1 MKNIRVLIADDHAI
15 VRHGLCALLG
25 TERGIEVVGEAK
37 DGNEAVA
44 RTKQLAPDVVI
55 MDIVMPRKDGVEATV
70 EIRATVPSTKI
81 VVLTSF
87 GTSDKIS
94 RAIEAGATGA
104 LMKTAEDRELL
115 SAIRTVTNG
124 GRVISPAV
132 RKLISTDPPA
142 PELTPRQLEILQAMA
157 RGLTNKDIAKMFGI
171 RTDGV
176 NEHVLAI
183 LAKLGAANR
192 TEAVAIALRKQLIS
206 NCIF

>member
-70 EIRATVPSTKI
+70 EIRAAVPSAKI

-94 RAIEAGATGA
+94 RAIESGATGA

-115 SAIRTVTNG
+115 SAIRTVANG

-192 TEAVAIALRKQLIS
+192 TEAVAIALRKQLIR
-206 NCIF
+206 I

>member
-37 DGNEAVA
+37 DGNEAVE

-70 EIRATVPSTKI
+70 EIRAAVPSTKI

-115 SAIRTVTNG
+115 SAIRTVANG

-192 TEAVAIALRKQLIS
+192 TEAVAIALRKQLIR
-206 NCIF
+206 I

>member
-55 MDIVMPRKDGVEATV
+55 MDIVMPRKDGVEATE
-70 EIRATVPSTKI
+70 EIRAAVPSAKI

-115 SAIRTVTNG
+115 SAIRTVANG

-157 RGLTNKDIAKMFGI
+157 RGLTNKDIAGLFGI

-192 TEAVAIALRKQLIS
+192 TEAVATAIRKQLIRP
-206 NCIF
+206 

>member
-44 RTKQLAPDVVI
+44 RTKQLAPDVII

-70 EIRATVPSTKI
+70 EIRAAVPSAKI

-115 SAIRTVTNG
+115 SAIRTVANG

-192 TEAVAIALRKQLIS
+192 TEAVATAIRKQLIR
-206 NCIF
+206 I

>member
-70 EIRATVPSTKI
+70 EIRAAVPSAKI

-115 SAIRTVTNG
+115 SAIRTVASG

-192 TEAVAIALRKQLIS
+192 TEAVATAIRKQLIRL
-206 NCIF
+206 

>member
-70 EIRATVPSTKI
+70 GIRAAVPSAKI

-104 LMKTAEDRELL
+104 LMKTAEDRELI
-115 SAIRTVTNG
+115 STIRTVANG

-176 NEHVLAI
+176 NNHVLAI

-192 TEAVAIALRKQLIS
+192 TEAVAIALRKQLIR
-206 NCIF
+206 I

>member
-55 MDIVMPRKDGVEATV
+55 MDIVMPRKDGVEATA
-70 EIRATVPSTKI
+70 EIRAAVPSARI

-115 SAIRTVTNG
+115 SAIRTVANG

-157 RGLTNKDIAKMFGI
+157 RGLTNKDIAKMFSI

-192 TEAVAIALRKQLIS
+192 TEAVATAIRKQLIRL
-206 NCIF
+206 

>member
-1 MKNIRVLIADDHAI
+1 MLIADDHAI

-44 RTKQLAPDVVI
+44 RAKHLAPDVVV

-70 EIRATVPSTKI
+70 EIRAAVPSAKI

-115 SAIRTVTNG
+115 SAIRTVANG

-192 TEAVAIALRKQLIS
+192 TEAVATAVRKQLVRI
-206 NCIF
+206 

>member
-1 MKNIRVLIADDHAI
+1 MKNLKVLIADDHAI
-15 VRHGLCALLG
+15 VRHGLCALLN
-25 TERGIEVVGEAK
+25 TEHGIEVAGEAK

-44 RTKQLAPDVVI
+44 LAKQLAPDVVV
-55 MDIVMPRKDGVEATV
+55 MDIVMPRKDGVEATA
-70 EIRATVPSTKI
+70 EIRSAMPEAKI

-115 SAIRTVTNG
+115 SAIRTVASG

-157 RGLTNKDIAKMFGI
+157 RGLTNKDIAKMFSI

-192 TEAVAIALRKQLIS
+192 TEAVATAIRKQLIRL
-206 NCIF
+206 

>member
-55 MDIVMPRKDGVEATV
+55 MDIVMPRKDGVEATE
-70 EIRATVPSTKI
+70 EIRAAVPSAKI

-104 LMKTAEDRELL
+104 LMKTAEDRELI
-115 SAIRTVTNG
+115 SAIRTVANG

-142 PELTPRQLEILQAMA
+142 PEVTSRQLEILQAMA

-192 TEAVAIALRKQLIS
+192 TEAVATAIRKQLIRP
-206 NCIF
+206 

>member
-55 MDIVMPRKDGVEATV
+55 MDIVMPRKDGVEATM
-70 EIRATVPSTKI
+70 EIRAAVPSARI

-115 SAIRTVTNG
+115 SAIRTVASG

-157 RGLTNKDIAKMFGI
+157 RGLTNKDIAKMFSI

-192 TEAVAIALRKQLIS
+192 TEAVATAIRKQLIRL
-206 NCIF
+206 

>member
-25 TERGIEVVGEAK
+25 TERGIEVIGEAK

-70 EIRATVPSTKI
+70 EIRAAVPSAKI

-104 LMKTAEDRELL
+104 LMKTAEDRELI
-115 SAIRTVTNG
+115 SAIRTVANG
-124 GRVISPAV
+124 GRVVSPAV

-157 RGLTNKDIAKMFGI
+157 RGLTNKDIAGLFGI

-192 TEAVAIALRKQLIS
+192 TEAVATAIRKQLIRL
-206 NCIF
+206 

>member
-44 RTKQLAPDVVI
+44 RTKHLAPDVVI
-55 MDIVMPRKDGVEATV
+55 MDIVMPRKDGVEATE
-70 EIRATVPSTKI
+70 EIRAAVPSAKI

-87 GTSDKIS
+87 GTSDMIS

-104 LMKTAEDRELL
+104 LLKTAEDRELI
-115 SAIRTVTNG
+115 STIRTVANG

-157 RGLTNKDIAKMFGI
+157 RGLTNKDIANMFGI

-192 TEAVAIALRKQLIS
+192 TEAVATAIRKQLIRP
-206 NCIF
+206 

>member
-55 MDIVMPRKDGVEATV
+55 MDIVMPRKDGVEATE
-70 EIRATVPSTKI
+70 EIRAAVPSAKI

-115 SAIRTVTNG
+115 SAIRTVASG
-124 GRVISPAV
+124 GRVISPVV

-157 RGLTNKDIAKMFGI
+157 RGLTNKDIAKMFSI

-192 TEAVAIALRKQLIS
+192 TEAVATAIRKQLIRP
-206 NCIF
+206 

>member
-25 TERGIEVVGEAK
+25 TERGIEVVGEAR

-44 RTKQLAPDVVI
+44 RTKQLAPDVVV
-55 MDIVMPRKDGVEATV
+55 MDIVMPRKDGVEATE
-70 EIRATVPSTKI
+70 EIRAAVPSAKI

-115 SAIRTVTNG
+115 SAIRTVASG

-157 RGLTNKDIAKMFGI
+157 RGLTNKDIAKMFSI

-192 TEAVAIALRKQLIS
+192 TEAVATAIRKQLIRP
-206 NCIF
+206 

>member
-1 MKNIRVLIADDHAI
+1 MKNIKVLIADDHAI

-55 MDIVMPRKDGVEATV
+55 MDIVMPRKDGVEATA
-70 EIRATVPSTKI
+70 EIRAAVPSAKI

-115 SAIRTVTNG
+115 SAIRTVANG

-157 RGLTNKDIAKMFGI
+157 RGLTNKDIAKMFSI

-192 TEAVAIALRKQLIS
+192 TEAVAIALRKQLIR
-206 NCIF
+206 I

>member
-55 MDIVMPRKDGVEATV
+55 MDIVMPRKDGVEATE
-70 EIRATVPSTKI
+70 EIRAAVPSAKI

-115 SAIRTVTNG
+115 SAIRTVANG

-157 RGLTNKDIAKMFGI
+157 RGLTNKDIARMFSI

-192 TEAVAIALRKQLIS
+192 TEAVATAIRKQLIRP
-206 NCIF
+206 

>member
-70 EIRATVPSTKI
+70 EIRAAVPSAKI

-115 SAIRTVTNG
+115 SAIRTVANG

-157 RGLTNKDIAKMFGI
+157 RGLTNKDIAKMFSI

-192 TEAVAIALRKQLIS
+192 TEAVAIALRKQLIR
-206 NCIF
+206 I

>member
-25 TERGIEVVGEAK
+25 TEHGIEVVGEAK

-55 MDIVMPRKDGVEATV
+55 MDIVMPRKDGVEATA
-70 EIRATVPSTKI
+70 EIRAAVPSAKI

-115 SAIRTVTNG
+115 SAIRTVANG

-192 TEAVAIALRKQLIS
+192 TEAVATAIRKQLIRL
-206 NCIF
+206 

>member
-44 RTKQLAPDVVI
+44 FAKQLAPDVVV
-55 MDIVMPRKDGVEATV
+55 MDIVMPRKE
-70 EIRATVPSTKI
+70 I

-87 GTSDKIS
+87 GTSDKIA
-94 RAIEAGATGA
+94 RAIDAGATGA
-104 LMKTAEDRELL
+104 LMKSADDRELV
-115 SAIRTVTNG
+115 STIRSVATG
-124 GRVISPAV
+124 ARAISPAV
-132 RKLISTDPPA
+132 RKLLAADPPA
-142 PELTPRQLEILQAMA
+142 PKLTSRQLEILQAMS
-157 RGLTNKDIAKMFGI
+157 RGLTNKDIAKMFSI

-176 NEHVLAI
+176 NEHVIAI

-192 TEAVAIALRKQLIS
+192 TEAVATAVRKQLVRI
-206 NCIF
+206 

>member
-25 TERGIEVVGEAK
+25 TEHGIEVVGEAK

-70 EIRATVPSTKI
+70 EIRAAVPAAKI

-115 SAIRTVTNG
+115 SAIRTVANG

-206 NCIF
+206 N

>member
-44 RTKQLAPDVVI
+44 RTKQLAPDVVV
-55 MDIVMPRKDGVEATV
+55 MDIVMPRKDGVEATA
-70 EIRATVPSTKI
+70 EIRSAMPEAKI

-115 SAIRTVTNG
+115 SAIRTVANG

-192 TEAVAIALRKQLIS
+192 TEAVATAIRKQLIRL
-206 NCIF
+206 

>member
-70 EIRATVPSTKI
+70 EIRAAVPSAKI

-104 LMKTAEDRELL
+104 LMKTAEDRELI
-115 SAIRTVTNG
+115 STIRAVADG
-124 GRVISPAV
+124 GHAISPAV
-132 RKLISTDPPA
+132 RKLISSDPPA
-142 PELTPRQLEILQAMA
+142 PELTPRQLEILQAIA
-157 RGLTNKDIAKMFGI
+157 RGLTNKDIAKMCGI

-176 NEHVLAI
+176 NNHVLAI
-183 LAKLGAANR
+183 LSKLGAANR
-192 TEAVAIALRKQLIS
+192 TEAVAIALRKQLIRP
-206 NCIF
+206 

>member
-70 EIRATVPSTKI
+70 EIRAAVPSAKI

-115 SAIRTVTNG
+115 STIRTVASG

-192 TEAVAIALRKQLIS
+192 TEAVATAIRKQLIRP
-206 NCIF
+206 

>member
-55 MDIVMPRKDGVEATV
+55 MDIVMPRKDGVEATE
-70 EIRATVPSTKI
+70 EIRAAVPSAKI

-115 SAIRTVTNG
+115 SAIRTVASG
-124 GRVISPAV
+124 GRVISSAV

-157 RGLTNKDIAKMFGI
+157 RGLTNKDIAKMFSI

-192 TEAVAIALRKQLIS
+192 TEAVATAIRKQLIRP
-206 NCIF
+206 

>member
-70 EIRATVPSTKI
+70 EIRAAVPSAKI

-115 SAIRTVTNG
+115 SAIRTVANG
-124 GRVISPAV
+124 ERVISPAV

-206 NCIF
+206 N

>member
-70 EIRATVPSTKI
+70 EIRAAVPSAKI

>member
-25 TERGIEVVGEAK
+25 TEHGIEVVGEAK

-44 RTKQLAPDVVI
+44 RAKHLAPDVVI
-55 MDIVMPRKDGVEATV
+55 MDIVMPRKDGVEATE
-70 EIRATVPSTKI
+70 EIRAAVPSAKI

-115 SAIRTVTNG
+115 SAIRTVANG

-157 RGLTNKDIAKMFGI
+157 RGLTNKDIARMFSI

-192 TEAVAIALRKQLIS
+192 TEAVATAIRKQLIRP
-206 NCIF
+206 

>member
-55 MDIVMPRKDGVEATV
+55 MDIVMPRKDGVEATE
-70 EIRATVPSTKI
+70 EIRAAVPSAKI

-115 SAIRTVTNG
+115 SAIRTVANG

-157 RGLTNKDIAKMFGI
+157 RGLTNKDIAGLFGI

-192 TEAVAIALRKQLIS
+192 TEAVATAIRKQLIRL
-206 NCIF
+206 

>member
-25 TERGIEVVGEAK
+25 TEHGIEVVGEAK

-70 EIRATVPSTKI
+70 EIRAAVPSAKI

-115 SAIRTVTNG
+115 SAIRTVANG

-157 RGLTNKDIAKMFGI
+157 RGLTNKDIAKMFSI

-192 TEAVAIALRKQLIS
+192 TEAVATAIRKQLIRP
-206 NCIF
+206 

>member
-55 MDIVMPRKDGVEATV
+55 MDIVMPRKDGVEATE
-70 EIRATVPSTKI
+70 EIRAAVPSAKI

-104 LMKTAEDRELL
+104 LLKTAEDRELL
-115 SAIRTVTNG
+115 SAIRTVANG

-157 RGLTNKDIAKMFGI
+157 RGLTNKDIARMFSI

-192 TEAVAIALRKQLIS
+192 TEAVATAIRKQLIRP
-206 NCIF
+206 